1 MDDNVKLAKELVSIA
16 RELTANQSRVNMWC
30 KEITKH
36 YNGLV
41 EALDQAVAEGAS
53 ALSEPLKK
61 VKNLQGEIQTAIF
74 KSYKK

>member
-1 MDDNVKLAKELVSIA
+1 MDDNVKLAKELVA
-16 RELTANQSRVNMWC
+16 VAKELVASQSRVNMWC
-30 KEITKH
+30 KEITKN
-36 YNGLV
+36 YGALV

-61 VKNLQGEIQTAIF
+61 VKKLQDELQTAVF